1 MEQKTKLSLLS
12 ARKQEEIK
20 NAVENA
26 VKAGVQYNMNYSHF
40 ETFQAKI
47 DTEEKRAAIVF
58 LLDEVLDLVEL
69 DYRMAP
75 IIVQLGDPK
84 TKEFLTY
91 REFKLLQEVIK
102 NLRLKGRENLTRLVK
117 AMQAFNED
125 GRVLNSIEEESKI
138 YIKAYQDAS
147 TFYSNLCKKYG
158 ILPDDLQDAIE
169 NATKEEMEKLK
180 NTAKIQAQ

>member
-1 MEQKTKLSLLS
+1 MEKKKLSLLS
-12 ARKQEEIK
+12 ARKQEEVK
-20 NAVENA
+20 QAVENA
-26 VKAGVQYNMNYSHF
+26 VKAGVQYNVNYMHF

-47 DTEEKRAAIVF
+47 DNDEKRAAVVF
-58 LLDEVLDLVEL
+58 LLDEVLEQVEL

-102 NLRLKGRENLTRLVK
+102 NLKLRGRQNLEKLVK
-117 AMQAFNED
+117 SMQAFNED
-125 GRVLNSIEEESKI
+125 GRVLNQIEEESKI
-138 YIKAYQDAS
+138 FIKAYQDAS

-158 ILPDDLQDAIE
+158 ILPDDLQDEIEEATKAEVEKLHAEQE
-169 NATKEEMEKLK
+169 NA
-180 NTAKIQAQ
+180 N

>member
-1 MEQKTKLSLLS
+1 MEHKTKLSLLS
-12 ARKQEEIK
+12 ARKQEEVKQAI
-20 NAVENA
+20 ENA
-26 VKAGVQYNMNYSHF
+26 VKAGVQYNVNYMHF
-40 ETFQAKI
+40 EIFKAMI
-47 DTEEKRAAIVF
+47 DTEEKRAAVVF

-102 NLRLKGRENLTRLVK
+102 NIRLKGRENLERLVK
-117 AMQAFNED
+117 SMQAFNDD

-158 ILPDDLQDAIE
+158 ILPDDLQDEIE
-169 NATKEEMEKLK
+169 EATKKEVEAKAAEK
-180 NTAKIQAQ
+180 